1 MCVILGYR
9 MRTSLTTTALLAS
22 LLVGGCSET
31 SFMDTLGVGKQTPDE
46 RLVSTN
52 PPLTVPPDMQLRPP
66 SGTQTAR
73 QAQAAVPA
81 RTLANPPAYGSAP
94 AAPARTTAAAPTS
107 PAADNVDAQGRSISS
122 YDKIYIK
129 HGIDVYN
136 PDGTH
141 KKTVELNRE
150 LAERIKAEK
159 KAKNPNYGTIFNIGN
174 IFKD

>member
-1 MCVILGYR
+1 
-9 MRTSLTTTALLAS
+9 MRTTLTTTLLLAS
-22 LLVGGCSET
+22 ALLGGCSET
-31 SFMDTLGVGKQTPDE
+31 SFMDTLGVGKQSPDE

-73 QAQAAVPA
+73 QAQAAAPA
-81 RTLANPPAYGSAP
+81 PTLANPPAYGSAP
-94 AAPARTTAAAPTS
+94 ATPAPARTMAATPAP
-107 PAADNVDAQGRSISS
+107 PAAGNVDAQGRPISS

-159 KAKNPNYGTIFNIGN
+159 KAKNPNYGTIFNMGN

>member
-1 MCVILGYR
+1 
-9 MRTSLTTTALLAS
+9 MRTFLTIPALFAAM
-22 LLVGGCSET
+22 LVSGCSET
-31 SFMDTLGVGKQTPDE
+31 SFMDTLGVGKQSPDE

-52 PPLTVPPDMQLRPP
+52 PPLSVPPDMQLRPP
-66 SGTQTAR
+66 SNAKGASR
-73 QAQAAVPA
+73 AQASTAPA
-81 RTLANPPAYGSAP
+81 RGLSNPPAYGSAP
-94 AAPARTTAAAPTS
+94 ATPAPARTMAATPGAPAAA
-107 PAADNVDAQGRSISS
+107 NVDAQGRPISS

-159 KAKNPNYGTIFNIGN
+159 KAKNPNYGTIFNMGN